1 MKSIWYNAYKR
12 KQKGVNNMANKI
24 VILKDEENF
33 KNIII
38 KERLFLQTVGE
49 RSRMFT
55 NSNKFNS

>member
-1 MKSIWYNAYKR
+1 
-12 KQKGVNNMANKI
+12 MANKI